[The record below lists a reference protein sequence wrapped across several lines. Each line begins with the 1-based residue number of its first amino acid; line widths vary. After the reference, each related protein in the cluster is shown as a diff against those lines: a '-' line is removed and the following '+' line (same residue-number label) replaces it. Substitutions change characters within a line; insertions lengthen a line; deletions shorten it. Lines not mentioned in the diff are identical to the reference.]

1 MQKKR
6 WGVKMSKVLVEVKN
20 LKKYFPVRRFL
31 LSKDFVKAVDNV
43 SFQIHKGECLG
54 LVGESGSGKT
64 TLGRVILRL
73 IEPTAGDVL
82 YDGKSIFELKGEE
95 LKEFRKKAQMVFQ
108 DPYSSLDPRMTV
120 FQIIIEGPRIHGID
134 VGDPEE
140 FVVKLLETVGLKR
153 EHLYRYPH
161 EFSGGQKQRI
171 AIARALAL
179 NPEFVVLD
187 EPTSALDVSV
197 QASILN
203 MLKELQAKFGLTYLF
218 ISHDLA
224 VVKYMSRRIATM
236 YVGRIVEIAESEE
249 LFENPLHPYTVMLLS
264 SIPIPDPKIAKKKP
278 RIKVKGEPPSP
289 IRLPEGCK
297 FYPRCPFA
305 MPICKVKEPPLLN
318 VGGDHL
324 VACWL
329 YGGGEM

>member
-1 MQKKR
+1 
-6 WGVKMSKVLVEVKN
+6 MSNNVMVEVRN

-31 LSKDFVKAVDNV
+31 LSKDYVKAVDGV
-43 SFQIHKGECLG
+43 SFQIKKGECLG

-73 IEPTAGDVL
+73 IPPTSGEIL
-82 YDGKSIFELKGEE
+82 YKGKPVTKMKGEE
-95 LKEFRKKAQMVFQ
+95 LKEFRKSAQMVFQ

-120 FQIIIEGPRIHGID
+120 FQSIIEGPRIHGID
-134 VGDPEE
+134 VGNPEE
-140 FVVKLLETVGLKR
+140 FVTRLLETVGLKP

-171 AIARALAL
+171 AIARALAM
-179 NPEFVVLD
+179 NPEFMVLD

-224 VVKYMSRRIATM
+224 VVKYMSHRIATM
-236 YVGRIVEIAESEE
+236 YVGRIVEVADSEE
-249 LFENPLHPYTVMLLS
+249 LFLNPLHPYTQMLLA
-264 SIPIPDPKIAKKKP
+264 SIPIPDPKIAKNKP
-278 RIKVKGEPPSP
+278 KIKITGEPPSP
-289 IRLPEGCK
+289 IRLPQGCK

-305 MPICKVKEPPLLN
+305 MPICKIKEPPLIK
-318 VGGDHL
+318 VGNNHE

-329 YGGGEM
+329 YE

>member
-1 MQKKR
+1 
-6 WGVKMSKVLVEVKN
+6 MSKVLVEVKN

>member
-1 MQKKR
+1 MTKY
-6 WGVKMSKVLVEVKN
+6 LVEAMN

-31 LSKDFVKAVDNV
+31 LSKDFVKAVDGV
-43 SFQIHKGECLG
+43 TFKIRKGECLG
-54 LVGESGSGKT
+54 VVGESGSGKT
-64 TLGRVILRL
+64 TLGRTILRL
-73 IEPTAGDVL
+73 IEPTSGDVL
-82 YDGKSIFELKGEE
+82 FDGESILKFKGEK
-95 LKEFRKKAQMVFQ
+95 LREFRRRAQMVFQ
-108 DPYSSLDPRMTV
+108 DPFSSLDPRMTIMD
-120 FQIIIEGPRIHGID
+120 IILEGPRTHNMPIK
-134 VGDPEE
+134 DPEE

-203 MLKELQAKFGLTYLF
+203 MLKDLQRKFGLTYMF

-224 VVKYMSRRIATM
+224 VVKYMSDRIATM
-236 YVGRIVEIAESEE
+236 YVGKFVEIADADKMFEE
-249 LFENPLHPYTVMLLS
+249 PLHPYTMMLLDAL
-264 SIPIPDPKIAKKKP
+264 PVPNPKITRARK
-278 RIKVKGEPPSP
+278 RREIIGEPPSP
-289 IRLPEGCK
+289 IHLPPGCR
-297 FYPRCPFA
+297 FYPRCPYA
-305 MPICKVKEPPLLN
+305 MPICKAKEPEL
-318 VGGDHL
+318 VEVERDRE

-329 YGGGEM
+329 YQ

>member
-1 MQKKR
+1 MNDALLK
-6 WGVKMSKVLVEVKN
+6 VKN
-20 LKKYFPVRRFL
+20 LKKYFPIRRFL

-43 SFQIHKGECLG
+43 SFSVREGECLG
-54 LVGESGSGKT
+54 IVGESGSGKT

-73 IEPTAGDVL
+73 IEPTAGDII
-82 YDGKSIFELKGEE
+82 YRGESIVGMKGEE
-95 LKEFRKKAQMVFQ
+95 LKKFRREAQMVFQ
-108 DPYSSLDPRMTV
+108 DPYSSLDPRMTI
-120 FQIIIEGPRIHGID
+120 FHIIIEGPRVHGMD
-134 VGDPEE
+134 LDDPED
-140 FVVKLLETVGLKR
+140 FVIKLLEKVGLKE

-179 NPEFVVLD
+179 NPKFLVLD

-203 MLKELQAKFGLTYLF
+203 MLKDLQSEFDLTYLF

-224 VVKYMSRRIATM
+224 VVKYMSHRIATM
-236 YVGRIVEIAESEE
+236 YVGRVVELADSEE
-249 LFENPLHPYTVMLLS
+249 LFSDPLHPYTMMLLS
-264 SIPIPDPKIAKKKP
+264 SIPIPHPKLSKMKL
-278 RIKVKGEPPSP
+278 RMKVIGEPPSP
-289 IRLPEGCK
+289 INLPKGCK

-305 MPICKVKEPPLLN
+305 MPICKVKEPKLEDN
-318 VGGDHL
+318 GKNHQ

-329 YGGGEM
+329 YK

>member
-1 MQKKR
+1 M
-6 WGVKMSKVLVEVKN
+6 
-20 LKKYFPVRRFL
+20 
-31 LSKDFVKAVDNV
+31 
-43 SFQIHKGECLG
+43 
-54 LVGESGSGKT
+54 
-64 TLGRVILRL
+64 
-73 IEPTAGDVL
+73 
-82 YDGKSIFELKGEE
+82 
-95 LKEFRKKAQMVFQ
+95 
-108 DPYSSLDPRMTV
+108 
-120 FQIIIEGPRIHGID
+120 
-134 VGDPEE
+134 
-140 FVVKLLETVGLKR
+140 
-153 EHLYRYPH
+153 
-161 EFSGGQKQRI
+161 
-171 AIARALAL
+171 
-179 NPEFVVLD
+179 VLD